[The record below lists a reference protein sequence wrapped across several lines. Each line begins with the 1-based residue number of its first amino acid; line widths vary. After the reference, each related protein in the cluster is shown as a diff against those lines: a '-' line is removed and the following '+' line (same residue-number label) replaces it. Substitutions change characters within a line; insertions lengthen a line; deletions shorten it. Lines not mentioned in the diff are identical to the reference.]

1 MTSETSDAPYRQTY
15 LSYDEIT
22 AILHRW
28 AETWPDLARVTSL
41 GQTEEGREIW
51 LLTVG
56 PQPDEIRPAVWV
68 DGNMH
73 AAELCGS
80 SVALAI
86 AEDML
91 RFHADGVRPR
101 GLSERVCE
109 VLQNVLFYVVPRI
122 SPDGA
127 ERQLAENRF
136 VRSNTRDDR
145 PDHGRSYW
153 RPQDVDGDGLAL
165 AMRVEDPTG
174 EFVESGEVPNLMLPR
189 TLDDEGPFY
198 KLYPEGVIENYDGRT
213 VPSPSFL
220 SDSPTD
226 LNRNFPWAW
235 VPEHDQIGA
244 GAYPG
249 SEPESRAVI
258 EFTSQRP
265 NIFAW
270 LNLHTF
276 GGVGI
281 RPLSHLPD
289 SKMDQSDLA
298 IFRQVAKWLEEAS
311 GYPTVSGCE
320 EFTYEPDQPIHGD
333 LTDYAYH
340 QRGCISWVVELW
352 DLFAQVGL
360 ERRKPFVKCYT
371 DLSRADLVAI
381 GQWDLDHNK
390 GRVVRSWKAVE
401 HPQLGRVEV
410 GGIDQRVGIFNPPY
424 EHLPEVCAQ
433 QSEAFLKVA
442 AMAPMIRVA
451 DVSVEDL
458 GNEIRRVDITVENH
472 GYLSSQVL
480 ASAGKLSWNEALYM
494 DLECAG
500 CVLAEGPAR
509 RPLGHLDG
517 WGRGLGDGSGALYYP
532 YGRGS
537 TGTARQSVTVRGSGT
552 LVITVSSC
560 RMGSVRHEVRLG

>member
-1 MTSETSDAPYRQTY
+1 MNKDTAGDSFRQTY
-15 LSYDEIT
+15 LSYEELT
-22 AILHRW
+22 AVLHHW
-28 AETWPDLARVTSL
+28 ADTWPELARLESL

-56 PQPDEIRPAVWV
+56 PRPDEIRPAVWV

-73 AAELCGS
+73 ASELCGS

-91 RFHADGVRPR
+91 RFHAEGIRPGGVSAQAAEA
-101 GLSERVCE
+101 LE
-109 VLQNVLFYVVPRI
+109 NVLFYVVPRI

-127 ERQLAENRF
+127 ERVLTENRY
-136 VRSNTRDDR
+136 VRSNNRDDR
-145 PDHGRSYW
+145 SDQGRSFW
-153 RPQDVDGDGLAL
+153 RPRDIDGDGLAL

-174 EFVESGEVPNLMLPR
+174 EFVASRNVPNLMVPR

-198 KLYPEGVIENYDGRT
+198 KLYPEGVIENYDGQT

-226 LNRNFPWAW
+226 LNRNFPWSW

-249 SEPESRAVI
+249 SEPESRAVM
-258 EFTSQRP
+258 EFTTRRP

-289 SKMDQSDLA
+289 GKMDQSDLA
-298 IFRQVAKWLEEAS
+298 IFRQVEKWLEDAS
-311 GYPTVSGCE
+311 GYPTVSGFE
-320 EFTYEPDQPIHGD
+320 EFTYEPDKPIHGD

-340 QRGCISWVVELW
+340 QRGCIAWVVELW

-360 ERRKPFVKCYT
+360 ARRKPFVKCYT
-371 DLSRADLVAI
+371 DLSRADLEAI
-381 GQWDLDHNK
+381 GQWDLDHNQA
-390 GRVVRSWKAVE
+390 RVVRPWKAVE
-401 HPQLGRVEV
+401 HPQLGPVEV
-410 GGIDQRVGIFNPPY
+410 GGVDQRVGIFNPPY
-424 EHLPEVCAQ
+424 EKLPEVCVQ

-442 AMAPMIRVA
+442 AMAPAIRLA
-451 DVSVEDL
+451 DVAVEPLDGDL
-458 GNEIRRVDITVENH
+458 RRVDIVVENR

-480 ASAGKLSWNEALYM
+480 GSAARLSWNEALYL

-500 CVLAEGPAR
+500 CELAEGPSR
-509 RPLGHLDG
+509 RSLGHLDG

-537 TGTARQSVTVRGSGT
+537 TGTARLSVTVRGSGT
-552 LVITVSSC
+552 LAITVTSC
-560 RMGSVRHEVRLG
+560 RTGSTRHVIPVG